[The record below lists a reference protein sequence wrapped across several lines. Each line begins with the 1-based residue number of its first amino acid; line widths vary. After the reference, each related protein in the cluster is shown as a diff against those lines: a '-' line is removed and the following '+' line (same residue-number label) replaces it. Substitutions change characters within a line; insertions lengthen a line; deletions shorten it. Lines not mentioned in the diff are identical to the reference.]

1 MHSSAKVAC
10 EGKPRIITAQAAAD
24 LFGPLGWVVL
34 ERQSRQ
40 LVCRIC
46 GGRTEHWEL
55 RRLFHNR
62 QKLLEFAGI
71 PYAEIST
78 TESFAVVWL
87 ICRVVILSNPARA
100 KFRLHGL
107 SQRIFPLGRCPLCRG
122 PPLKGVLVLPLPK
135 AFDLQGRAGHGALH
149 GRTRYQERGNRSI
162 RRTDV
167 LCRLMSS
174 SVTFQTAG
182 GGLVKLKHLRSF
194 TCKYPRSAR
203 PPAGLFVSCLGAHSS
218 RFSLRFPQC
227 VSLRDESNSRT

>member
-1 MHSSAKVAC
+1 MPA
-10 EGKPRIITAQAAAD
+10 KPRIITAQAATD
-24 LFGPLGWVVL
+24 LCGPLGWVVL

-40 LVCRIC
+40 PVCRIC
-46 GGRTEHWEL
+46 GGRTELWEL

-135 AFDLQGRAGHGALH
+135 AFDLQGQAMRPFMAEYATKNAVLDPSAGP
-149 GRTRYQERGNRSI
+149 
-162 RRTDV
+162 
-167 LCRLMSS
+167 
-174 SVTFQTAG
+174 
-182 GGLVKLKHLRSF
+182 
-194 TCKYPRSAR
+194 TCM
-203 PPAGLFVSCLGAHSS
+203 
-218 RFSLRFPQC
+218 PQ
-227 VSLRDESNSRT
+227 

>member
-1 MHSSAKVAC
+1 MTRMPA
-10 EGKPRIITAQAAAD
+10 KPRIITAQAAAD

-46 GGRTEHWEL
+46 GGRTELWEL

-135 AFDLQGRAGHGALH
+135 AFDLQGQAMRPFMAEHA
-149 GRTRYQERGNRSI
+149 TKNAVI
-162 RRTDV
+162 D
-167 LCRLMSS
+167 
-174 SVTFQTAG
+174 
-182 GGLVKLKHLRSF
+182 
-194 TCKYPRSAR
+194 PSAR
-203 PPAGLFVSCLGAHSS
+203 PTCLA
-218 RFSLRFPQC
+218 
-227 VSLRDESNSRT
+227 D

>member
-1 MHSSAKVAC
+1 MLWSYVAFSAIAFFRRYAM
-10 EGKPRIITAQAAAD
+10 KPMPAKQRIITAQAAAD

-46 GGRTEHWEL
+46 GGRTELWEL

-78 TESFAVVWL
+78 AESFAVAWL
-87 ICRVVILSNPARA
+87 ICRAVILSNLARA
-100 KFRLHGL
+100 KFRLHAL

-135 AFDLQGRAGHGALH
+135 AFDLQGQAMRPFMAEHAAKNAVIDPSAGPRCCPECGW
-149 GRTRYQERGNRSI
+149 N
-162 RRTDV
+162 
-167 LCRLMSS
+167 
-174 SVTFQTAG
+174 SVWRI
-182 GGLVKLKHLRSF
+182 LR
-194 TCKYPRSAR
+194 
-203 PPAGLFVSCLGAHSS
+203 
-218 RFSLRFPQC
+218 
-227 VSLRDESNSRT
+227 